1 MRLFSNKLRLKIF
14 SLLFVCAELINELA
28 RATELKFGMRVEGGV
43 SRKSSKIKTKFPQ
56 ISEKGDE
63 MSCCNNLM
71 DANLQIITLTNTI
84 HCIFLL

>member
-43 SRKSSKIKTKFPQ
+43 SRKSSKIKRNFHKFLRKVTK
-56 ISEKGDE
+56 
-63 MSCCNNLM
+63 CL
-71 DANLQIITLTNTI
+71 AAII
-84 HCIFLL
+84 